1 MFSKDMNNEISYEE
15 FEKMMMCRMGD
26 LRRQQD
32 IIKVFQVYD
41 HNNSGYI
48 SRADV
53 LHVFE
58 ILDVKMTS
66 EELNE
71 IYEEIDAKFEN
82 KV

>member
-48 SRADV
+48 SRPDV